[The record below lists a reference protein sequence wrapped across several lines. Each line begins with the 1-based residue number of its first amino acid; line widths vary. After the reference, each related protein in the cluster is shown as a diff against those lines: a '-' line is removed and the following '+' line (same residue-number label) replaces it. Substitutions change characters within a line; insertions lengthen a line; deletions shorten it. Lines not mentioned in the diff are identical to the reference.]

1 MIVAWRLQSHESE
14 CLSESSRGLT
24 LTRMPRLAWESESCA
39 GPGDSE
45 LRGRRAR
52 ASLRASATRS
62 ERLMS
67 DHRDNM
73 ICHGLRWQSPSLSS
87 GSVTSEARRRTR
99 PGIRRAAAAGV
110 TAAGGMTVPAQSG
123 SVTGRGS
130 RPAGGSGG
138 GLGGPGQLS
147 QLSLSHVRVK
157 SRCQAW
163 AREPGPAVSDSDG
176 GLGLPRQA
184 SPAPSATETRR
195 LPGPPRPAIAG
206 FAGSDSS
213 PQ

>member
-1 MIVAWRLQSHESE
+1 MLSLVIMIVAWRLQSHESE

-110 TAAGGMTVPAQSG
+110 TAAGGM
-123 SVTGRGS
+123 S
-130 RPAGGSGG
+130 R
-138 GLGGPGQLS
+138 LS
-147 QLSLSHVRVK
+147 QAPSLAVAVAPPAAPAAGS
-157 SRCQAW
+157 A
-163 AREPGPAVSDSDG
+163 GPANSVN
-176 GLGLPRQA
+176 
-184 SPAPSATETRR
+184 
-195 LPGPPRPAIAG
+195 
-206 FAGSDSS
+206 
-213 PQ
+213 